1 MTSFTDTVRFCFPS
15 NSSDDNLFPEDN
27 QHRDREGSP
36 NALSTGG
43 RPKLGGR
50 NSSRFLQP
58 EEDDLNRGVLAFSF
72 KHAVMSYLADWA
84 LAAFLW

>member
-15 NSSDDNLFPEDN
+15 NSDEDTLFPEDN
-27 QHRDREGSP
+27 QHRGGERESGAG
-36 NALSTGG
+36 NG

-50 NSSRFLQP
+50 GSSRFIRP
-58 EEDDLNRGVLAFSF
+58 EEDDLTRGVLSFSF
-72 KHAVMSYLADWA
+72 SHAVRSYLADWA